1 MMSDAIELTKL
12 RMIEGVWHGA
22 IKHRGRSDWQPNI
35 EVTHLDFAVDGVTI
49 EEDRVEEH
57 WRIAVPIPVNRI
69 ADGVQTF
76 VIRDRKEDVVLGSFS
91 IVAGDALAED
101 IRAELTLLRAEL
113 DMLKRHSAATAL
125 KWVMAGPDL
134 VSNWRYQ
141 SDQAGASP
149 RTPV

>member
-22 IKHRGRSDWQPNI
+22 IKHRGRSDWQP
-35 EVTHLDFAVDGVTI
+35 DGVTI

-113 DMLKRHSAATAL
+113 DMLKKAFRRHCVETGDGGS
-125 KWVMAGPDL
+125 
-134 VSNWRYQ
+134 
-141 SDQAGASP
+141 
-149 RTPV
+149 

>member
-49 EEDRVEEH
+49 EEDRVDEH

-76 VIRDRKEDVVLGSFS
+76 VIRDRKEDVLLGSLS

-113 DMLKRHSAATAL
+113 DMLKKAFRRHCVETGDGGS
-125 KWVMAGPDL
+125 
-134 VSNWRYQ
+134 
-141 SDQAGASP
+141 
-149 RTPV
+149 